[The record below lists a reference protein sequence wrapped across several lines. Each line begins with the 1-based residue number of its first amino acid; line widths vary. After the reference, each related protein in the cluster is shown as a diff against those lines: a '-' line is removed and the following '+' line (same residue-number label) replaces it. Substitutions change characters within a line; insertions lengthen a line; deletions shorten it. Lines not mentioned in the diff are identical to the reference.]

1 MFTKRLA
8 SKLLSKHI
16 VTVALS
22 PGWVK
27 TDIGG
32 AEALLTINEAVLKL
46 IYTIHKLSI
55 LDSGKFLSE
64 DGVVLP
70 W

>member
-27 TDIGG
+27 TDIGV

-46 IYTIHKLSI
+46 IYRYINYQ
-55 LDSGKFLSE
+55 F
-64 DGVVLP
+64 
-70 W
+70 